1 LEHINLSSTITEVGQ
16 SAFCGC
22 DSLKA
27 VLLSTTLK
35 IIGRAAFG
43 TCSLLERI
51 TIPSTVT
58 EISVNA
64 FYNCRRLREVE
75 LHEGIQTIG
84 TGAFEECSSL
94 QCITIPH
101 TVTEIGRRAFDDCGN
116 LREVDLHEG
125 IQMIAS
131 TAFDN
136 CSSLERFNFPN
147 LSSRLDAIIQ
157 AGKYVDVE
165 NKIDEVRGIVVERR
179 GNELFVSD
187 VESVTQRLR
196 ALKGTLGQID
206 RLITYYEAREATT
219 LLELAI
225 WKSKIDQAEV
235 KPPINRDAHRIGIP
249 GPVKDIILQYLN
261 FRV

>member
-1 LEHINLSSTITEVGQ
+1 MGQ

-22 DSLKA
+22 DSLKT
-27 VLLSTTLK
+27 VLLNTTLQT
-35 IIGRAAFG
+35 IGRAAFG

-101 TVTEIGRRAFDDCGN
+101 TVTEIGRRAFEDCGN

-125 IQMIAS
+125 IQKIES
-131 TAFDN
+131 EAFRN
-136 CSSLERFNFPN
+136 CTSLEKFNIPN

-196 ALKGTLGQID
+196 ALKGTLGRIE
-206 RLITYYEAREATT
+206 RLLTYYELREATT
-219 LLELAI
+219 LLELAM
-225 WKSKIDQAEV
+225 WKSKMDQASTN
-235 KPPINRDAHRIGIP
+235 PINRDVYRIDIP
-249 GPVKDIILQYLN
+249 GPVRDTILQYLEE
-261 FRV
+261 